1 MGRIITTQWGRFHNT
16 ACTCHRTP
24 GAVHSQQLPSLLLE
38 LAEEPSV
45 SRSDV
50 CHLRPN
56 TRVALAGPCGPWDPC
71 DYAVGLLD
79 CGYTSQSLGHQR
91 SGTGTDLGSSS
102 LGFMFG
108 SSRPW
113 PAGRSSCSLS
123 ATISKV
129 ISSLPCGNRG
139 TWSGAHGL
147 CPMAWRRA
155 RPGQT

>member
-1 MGRIITTQWGRFHNT
+1 MFPGVTSV
-16 ACTCHRTP
+16 TC
-24 GAVHSQQLPSLLLE
+24 
-38 LAEEPSV
+38 
-45 SRSDV
+45 
-50 CHLRPN
+50 
-56 TRVALAGPCGPWDPC
+56 ALTHCGPRWAMWALGLLC
-71 DYAVGLLD
+71 DYAVGSLD

-91 SGTGTDLGSSS
+91 SGAGTDLGSSS

-139 TWSGAHGL
+139 TWSGAHRL

-155 RPGQT
+155 RPGQM